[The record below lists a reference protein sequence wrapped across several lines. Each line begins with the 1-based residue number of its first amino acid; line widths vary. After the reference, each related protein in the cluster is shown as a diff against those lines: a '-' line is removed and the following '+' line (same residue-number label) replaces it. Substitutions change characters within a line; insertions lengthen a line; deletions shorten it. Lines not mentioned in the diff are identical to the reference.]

1 MLHYPTYFSELLS
14 ALLFFAAMGTEE
26 LDSTLMWKWYSIR
39 YIIFEL
45 ENELIIRKKQDGK
58 DRINNP
64 FCKYQLIQT
73 KTVQPQV
80 IS

>member
-1 MLHYPTYFSELLS
+1 MIFVKIYYILVR
-14 ALLFFAAMGTEE
+14 
-26 LDSTLMWKWYSIR
+26 KWID
-39 YIIFEL
+39 
-45 ENELIIRKKQDGK
+45 NKKDGK
-58 DRINNP
+58 YRINNP